1 MKNLKYILCLMLL
14 ASCAAEQK
22 SAPAGSGSQ
31 PEAMDEEQGPATIS
45 DSEREQP
52 LKEEMKK
59 SVVGGGLTDLVSGHS
74 AFAFDLHKV
83 MPVQNLVYSP
93 HSISTLL
100 DALHVGAA
108 GETASQIKQVLH
120 ISSETQDTTHQ
131 RTLFDALAARE
142 KGAGERGFRLRVSNN
157 IWIDSGHTLKT
168 SFLREVENN
177 FLMTPKAL
185 DFAASEEAR
194 KTINTSISD
203 ATEQR
208 IPTLIPPGVLT
219 SLTRVVLTNAVY
231 FNAPWRVPFPKSA
244 TADGPFTKLDGKNVT
259 VPFMNL
265 TETVGYTR
273 NQSYQA
279 IELPYAGGSVVAL
292 VVLPEPGKY
301 EEVDSALSA
310 GRFTALAAGMSSERM
325 QIQMP
330 KFKIRTAVELNK
342 TLMAM
347 GMTDAFDEKKADFSG
362 MVKEGDDPIYVS
374 AVLHEGFINVDE
386 AGTEAA
392 ASTAVIMSTR
402 GMSAAPRASFVANR
416 PFTFLIVDKPTGEIL
431 FVARVVNPAS

>member
-22 SAPAGSGSQ
+22 SAPVGSGTQS
-31 PEAMDEEQGPATIS
+31 EAAEEEQGPATVS

-52 LKEEMKK
+52 LNEEVKK
-59 SVVGGGLTDLVSGHS
+59 PMVVSGLNDLVSGHS

-100 DALHVGAA
+100 DALQVGAA
-108 GETASQIKQVLH
+108 GETAEQMKQVLH
-120 ISSETQDTTHQ
+120 ISNEKQDATHQ

-157 IWIDSGHTLKT
+157 IWVDSGHSLKT
-168 SFLREVENN
+168 SFLREVETN
-177 FLMTPKAL
+177 FLMTPKTL
-185 DFAASEEAR
+185 DFAASEDAR

-208 IPTLIPPGVLT
+208 IPDLIPPGVLN

-265 TETVGYTR
+265 TETVGYTA
-273 NQSYQA
+273 NKSYQA
-279 IELPYAGGSVVAL
+279 IELPYAGGSVVAV
-292 VVLPEPGKY
+292 VVLHEPGKY
-301 EEVDSALSA
+301 EEVDAALSA

-325 QIQMP
+325 QIQVP
-330 KFKIRTAVELNK
+330 KFKIRTAIELNK

-347 GMTDAFDEKKADFSG
+347 GMKDAFDQKKADFSG
-362 MVKEGDDPIYVS
+362 MVKEGGEPLYVS
-374 AVLHEGFINVDE
+374 AILHEGFINVDE

-402 GMSAAPRASFVANR
+402 GMAEAPRASFVANR